1 MNAPSVG
8 AYDDIIRLPRPASMG
23 HPRMALP
30 DRAAQFAPFA
40 ALTGYEAAIA
50 ETFRLTDERM
60 ELDEYTKAVISDKL
74 RVIADGDAG
83 QHPVYITYFS
93 PDARKRG
100 GRCATAAGTVK
111 KIDEYHRIVVMT
123 CGLKVP
129 IDDIIAIDG
138 AVFDRLY
145 DTNT

>member
-1 MNAPSVG
+1 MNTLPGSI
-8 AYDDIIRLPRPASMG
+8 YDDIISMARPASMG

-50 ETFRLTDERM
+50 ETARLTDERPD
-60 ELDEYTKAVISDKL
+60 LDEYTKNIISDKL

-83 QHPVYITYFS
+83 QHPVSITYFS

-100 GRCATAAGTVK
+100 GGYATAAGRVK
-111 KIDEYHRIVVMT
+111 KIDEYHRIVVMAGGT
-123 CGLKVP
+123 KVP